1 MESKIDN
8 TMIKAADTAS
18 GSSQMERVKRDRV
31 DGSDIEGIRELF
43 ISNIPYNVTEAGV
56 VTALKRIFAKQ
67 KGFVG
72 IKKVTPERG
81 FATVEFETPADAEA
95 AVASKGEVKLGPR
108 TLNIK
113 LNDPHGAKV
122 KRMEREA
129 RANEQRSETLGHDTD
144 PNPECWFCLANPSG
158 DKNLIFA
165 VDSSAEAYVS
175 LSRGAITPLHS
186 FVCPVTHFGCF
197 AQASDQ
203 VRNVCVEYC
212 SKMSDAMES
221 IDMDTIVYERWIPMN
236 ANAANHMQVHLVPI
250 EKSKNSKI
258 DWSRILK
265 DKGRQSGVEFI
276 RVKDHF
282 EVAEKM
288 KGILNRVSYLFISF
302 MVDGKLEN
310 WLGLG
315 KLGFTFP
322 REVICSGLECPDRVD
337 WKTCVADSETE
348 NTQVERLRSLFYPS

>member
-1 MESKIDN
+1 
-8 TMIKAADTAS
+8 
-18 GSSQMERVKRDRV
+18 
-31 DGSDIEGIRELF
+31 
-43 ISNIPYNVTEAGV
+43 
-56 VTALKRIFAKQ
+56 
-67 KGFVG
+67 
-72 IKKVTPERG
+72 
-81 FATVEFETPADAEA
+81 
-95 AVASKGEVKLGPR
+95 
-108 TLNIK
+108 
-113 LNDPHGAKV
+113 
-122 KRMEREA
+122 
-129 RANEQRSETLGHDTD
+129 
-144 PNPECWFCLANPSG
+144 
-158 DKNLIFA
+158 
-165 VDSSAEAYVS
+165 
-175 LSRGAITPLHS
+175 
-186 FVCPVTHFGCF
+186 
-197 AQASDQ
+197 
-203 VRNVCVEYC
+203 
-212 SKMSDAMES
+212 
-221 IDMDTIVYERWIPMN
+221 MN

-250 EKSKNSKI
+250 DKSKNSKI

-288 KGILNRVSYLFISF
+288 KGILNRVSYLFISL